1 MQEFCTKVSVLCSAL
16 ALLVF
21 TRYWIPKEM
30 GGIARHERG
39 AFKINSTKSCFFASQ
54 LANQIASQRGAVT
67 VICFPLRNLPLS
79 SQPSHAH
86 TAWLMFSRK
95 VAFCVVISKGY

>member
-1 MQEFCTKVSVLCSAL
+1 MQEFCTKVSALCSAL

-21 TRYWIPKEM
+21 TWYWIPKEM
-30 GGIARHERG
+30 GGTARHERG
-39 AFKINSTKSCFFASQ
+39 AFKINSTKSSFFASQ
-54 LANQIASQRGAVT
+54 LANQIASQRGEVT
-67 VICFPLRNLPLS
+67 VMRFPLRNLPLS
-79 SQPSHAH
+79 SRPSHAH

>member
-1 MQEFCTKVSVLCSAL
+1 MQEFCTKVSVLRSAL

-30 GGIARHERG
+30 GGHERG

-67 VICFPLRNLPLS
+67 VMRFPLRNLPLS